1 MQFLNQILFPKFAE
15 NFRKF
20 LTLDQMDFFVWKN
33 TISAQ
38 NKPSEEPDTQDVTFF
53 RIK

>member
-1 MQFLNQILFPKFAE
+1 
-15 NFRKF
+15 
-20 LTLDQMDFFVWKN
+20 MDFFVWKN

-38 NKPSEEPDTQDVTFF
+38 NKPSEEPDQDVTFF